1 MRTTNRRG
9 DKKERPKALSKT
21 IKAPKKTKKQA
32 KKLRSP
38 SLEIQEDSESRTLIE
53 VRDEDTIRNEEEDT
67 ATTSEPNPTRQ
78 IPKVSTLPSSS
89 IPTSDIFNTN
99 IQDPFMNLTI
109 TPPPPPP
116 VTPPTTPITL
126 TIPISSIPPLPPMS
140 YVGIYLPQISIPLT
154 STNFIDSTTPNTSY
168 VSTPPEDPIVK
179 SFSEATRTSDIP
191 INASDAGANV
201 YIGVTL
207 DQGTSPASP
216 FNEEE
221 EILFG
226 DNQEPIFNFVFN
238 PFTIN
243 LNNDDDDAPM
253 TKGQFKK
260 LDEKLDSLLESS
272 TCSSSSKWE

>member
-1 MRTTNRRG
+1 
-9 DKKERPKALSKT
+9 
-21 IKAPKKTKKQA
+21 
-32 KKLRSP
+32 
-38 SLEIQEDSESRTLIE
+38 
-53 VRDEDTIRNEEEDT
+53 
-67 ATTSEPNPTRQ
+67 
-78 IPKVSTLPSSS
+78 
-89 IPTSDIFNTN
+89 
-99 IQDPFMNLTI
+99 
-109 TPPPPPP
+109 
-116 VTPPTTPITL
+116 
-126 TIPISSIPPLPPMS
+126 MS